1 MINRIFKY
9 LPHERGDMFALK
21 LDQGQFKF
29 TDYGFFN
36 PFLQCCPVNS
46 VNTTYEEKIV
56 SL

>member
-9 LPHERGDMFALK
+9 LPDERGDRFALK

-46 VNTTYEEKIV
+46 MNTTYEEK
-56 SL
+56 L